1 MAYDNIKNHKEP
13 GFTLPLEITF
23 LEKPLE
29 GVKLTIVRPLSPPP
43 PSLFRVQKMISKE
56 RKPQRIAKPKN
67 T

>member
-13 GFTLPLEITF
+13 RFTLPLEITF

-29 GVKLTIVRPLSPPP
+29 GVKLTTIRPPSPPP

-56 RKPQRIAKPKN
+56 RKHKELRNQKN